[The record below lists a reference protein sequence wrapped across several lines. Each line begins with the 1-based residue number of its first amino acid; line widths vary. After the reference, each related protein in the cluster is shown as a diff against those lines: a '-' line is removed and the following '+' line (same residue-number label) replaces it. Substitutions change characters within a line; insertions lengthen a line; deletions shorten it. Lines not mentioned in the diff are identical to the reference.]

1 VLKKDG
7 MTEKSK
13 GKMLE
18 AERLKVEK
26 KNLVA
31 AFGDNHRIL
40 LAGAVICLFQLD
52 RLFLAAAGLNT
63 DTLHLQFPATC
74 CRIKALKGPIPNISI
89 QCPVLNPQCPTP
101 DNTV

>member
-1 VLKKDG
+1 VVKKDG

-13 GKMLE
+13 GEMLE

-40 LAGAVICLFQLD
+40 ACWGWYLSFSIRPAFFWQQL
-52 RLFLAAAGLNT
+52 G
-63 DTLHLQFPATC
+63 
-74 CRIKALKGPIPNISI
+74 
-89 QCPVLNPQCPTP
+89 
-101 DNTV
+101 